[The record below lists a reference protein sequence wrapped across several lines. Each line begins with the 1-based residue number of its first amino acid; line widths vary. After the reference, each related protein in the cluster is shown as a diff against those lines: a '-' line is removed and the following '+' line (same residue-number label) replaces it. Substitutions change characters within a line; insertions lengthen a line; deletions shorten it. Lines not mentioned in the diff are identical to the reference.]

1 LAKALRGGVGDS
13 VAIVGDAGIG
23 NDDVGWGVVL
33 LSFWSRATT
42 VAASLS
48 TSESSLATMSLEPSP
63 LGRSLRASAAMSGSL
78 AVAITATAALG
89 MSLAVRPLPIP
100 RLVPVTRKVLGA
112 DVMIR
117 RQVSAPARALG
128 QSAYL
133 HTCPKMDR

>member
-1 LAKALRGGVGDS
+1 SGRSAVSTSCQPCWLGAKGGRLEGGSWADSLGIDVLAKALRGVGDS

-89 MSLAVRPLPIP
+89 MSLAVRP
-100 RLVPVTRKVLGA
+100 
-112 DVMIR
+112 
-117 RQVSAPARALG
+117 
-128 QSAYL
+128 
-133 HTCPKMDR
+133 